1 MREGGRERE
10 RKKERQRART
20 REGERERERLISCT
34 RARTR
39 TCTRTRTRARTRTH
53 TLSLTFSLYLVFC
66 IFFFVVVYSNY
77 SIFCGY
83 YCSRGAHL
91 FKTEEGLAASVER
104 RLLPPARADFGSSP
118 KKPPTIS
125 SSAPDGLLPP
135 RELGVMP
142 PLDLGV
148 CKTPKKKSTPRN

>member
-39 TCTRTRTRARTRTH
+39 TCTRTRTHAH
-53 TLSLTFSLYLVFC
+53 SLTFPLYLVFL
-66 IFFFVVVYSNY
+66 FFFFAVFYSNY

>member
-10 RKKERQRART
+10 KEGETESAH
-20 REGERERERLISCT
+20 EGGRERERETHILY
-34 RARTR
+34 
-39 TCTRTRTRARTRTH
+39 TRTH
-53 TLSLTFSLYLVFC
+53 THMHTHTHARTFSYISFISRLPV
-66 IFFFVVVYSNY
+66 FFFFAVFYSNY